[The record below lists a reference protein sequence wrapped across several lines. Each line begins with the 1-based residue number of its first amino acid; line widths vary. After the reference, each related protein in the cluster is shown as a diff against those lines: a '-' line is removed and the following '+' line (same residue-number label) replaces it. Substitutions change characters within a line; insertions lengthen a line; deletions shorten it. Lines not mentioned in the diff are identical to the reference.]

1 MGDLHPARWAEIDLG
16 ALKSNIQHLRDR
28 LPARTQVIA
37 VVKANAYAHGAREV
51 ARAALEAGATMLA
64 VSTPAEAVELSGIC
78 PPRQVLALGGLAP
91 QVVTEAVG
99 AGCALV
105 CSSVELADA
114 IAAAVPPGQRRDVH
128 LKIDTGMHRLG
139 CHPRDAPA
147 LAAHIAASDRLHLA
161 GTMTHFASSEASESM
176 TREQFRRFR
185 VALDKFDVP
194 PGLRHAGNTQAALRY
209 PEMAL
214 DAVRFGIGMYGCEW
228 SQLDPVLS
236 LHALIT
242 HVVDVIPGG
251 RVGYNGTWTAP
262 RPSRVATVSI
272 GYADGVFRA
281 RSSRGAAVVR
291 GRRAPLVGRV
301 SMDMLA
307 LDVTDIDG
315 VAPGDVATLIGQG
328 ITAEEVAGWS
338 GTSSYEVLLAIG
350 ARVRRIYKEE
360 VG

>member
-1 MGDLHPARWAEIDLG
+1 MIKHPARWAEVDLV
-16 ALKSNIQHLRDR
+16 ALRSNIRHLQER
-28 LPARTQVIA
+28 LAPTTQIIA

-51 ARAALEAGATMLA
+51 SAAALDAGATMLA
-64 VSTPAEAVELSGIC
+64 VSTPAEAVELRGIC
-78 PPRQVLALGGLAP
+78 PPEQVLALGGLAP
-91 QVVTEAVG
+91 QVVQEAVD

-105 CSSVELADA
+105 CSSIELADE
-114 IAAAVPPGQRRDVH
+114 IAAAVPRGQRRDVH

-147 LAAHIAASDRLHLA
+147 LAAHIARSDRLRLA
-161 GTMTHFASSEASESM
+161 GTMTHFASSEGSESM

-185 VALDKFDVP
+185 VAVEKFEVA
-194 PGLRHAGNTQAALRY
+194 PGLRHVANTQGALRY

-228 SQLDPVLS
+228 SELRPVLS

-242 HVVDVIPGG
+242 HLLDVIPGG
-251 RVGYNGTWTAP
+251 RVGYNGVWTAP

-272 GYADGVFRA
+272 GYADGVSRA

-291 GRRAPLVGRV
+291 GRRAPLIGLV

-307 LDVTDIDG
+307 LDVTDIEG
-315 VAPGDVATLIGQG
+315 VAPGDVATLIGEG
-328 ITAEEVAGWS
+328 IAAEEVAEWS

-350 ARVRRIYKEE
+350 ARVRRVYRDE

>member
-1 MGDLHPARWAEIDLG
+1 MILHPARWAEIDLG

-37 VVKANAYAHGAREV
+37 VVKANAYAHGARE
-51 ARAALEAGATMLA
+51 ASTAALEAGASMLA
-64 VSTPAEAVELSGIC
+64 VSTPAEAVELCGIC
-78 PPRQVLALGGLAP
+78 RPAQILALGGLAP
-91 QVVTEAVG
+91 QVVQEAVD

-105 CSSVELADA
+105 CSSIELADA
-114 IAAAVPPGQRRDVH
+114 IAAAVPRGERRDIH

-147 LAAHIAASDRLHLA
+147 LAAHIAASDRLRLA
-161 GTMTHFASSEASESM
+161 GTMTHFASSEGSESM
-176 TREQFRRFR
+176 TREQFRRMR
-185 VALDKFDVP
+185 VAVEKFDVP
-194 PGLRHAGNTQAALRY
+194 PGLRHAANTQAALRY

-228 SQLDPVLS
+228 SELRPVLS
-236 LHALIT
+236 LHALVT

-251 RVGYNGTWTAP
+251 RVGYNGIWTAP

-272 GYADGVFRA
+272 GYADGILRS

-291 GRRAPLVGRV
+291 GRRAPLIGRV
-301 SMDMLA
+301 SMDMLS
-307 LDVTDIDG
+307 LDVTDIEG
-315 VAPGDVATLIGQG
+315 AAPGDIATVIGHG
-328 ITAEEVAGWS
+328 ITAEEVGEWS

-350 ARVRRIYKEE
+350 ARVKRVYVDE